1 MPHPDE
7 GLIHAWLDG
16 ELDAEESARVE
27 ALVASDPA
35 WAAAV
40 AEARGLIA
48 ASSRIVGALDRVP
61 ANVIPKT
68 AAAPRRVSRQWMLR
82 AAAVVVLLGGSAI
95 VLNRTALDSV
105 DVPGDARVSAR
116 PKTPAA
122 KPEPAQEATAQ
133 ALPPAAQ
140 PPKQAPRAAV
150 NEPGSDAKSSIAKKE
165 LANTKQDSVTRD
177 KDAAAPVAQ
186 QRANSIASANAAGAG
201 VGGAERRATASDANS
216 RAAAAPAP
224 VAKGFAMEQKVTR
237 LPLSCFEQ
245 RVSAARGDSANRIIR
260 LDAAALDDSIQL
272 EKLTLR
278 GDTLAAVH
286 GPLIALRVR
295 CQAP

>member
-27 ALVASDPA
+27 ALVASDRA

-61 ANVIPKT
+61 ADVIPKT
-68 AAAPRRVSRQWMLR
+68 AAAPRRASRRWMLR
-82 AAAVVVLLGGSAI
+82 AAAVVALLGGSAI

-105 DVPGDARVSAR
+105 DVPVGGRL
-116 PKTPAA
+116 KTPAA
-122 KPEPAQEATAQ
+122 KPESAPATPAQAP
-133 ALPPAAQ
+133 PPAAQ
-140 PPKQAPRAAV
+140 PLKQAPRAAA
-150 NEPGSDAKSSIAKKE
+150 NEPAVDSKSSIVKKE
-165 LANTKQDSVTRD
+165 LVDTKHDNVMRD
-177 KDAAAPVAQ
+177 KDAASPAAQ
-186 QRANSIASANAAGAG
+186 SIASANTGAAGAG
-201 VGGAERRATASDANS
+201 VGRAERRATASDANS

-224 VAKGFAMEQKVTR
+224 AAKGFAMEQKVTR

-245 RVSAARGDSANRIIR
+245 RVPAARGDSANHIIR

-286 GPLIALRVR
+286 GPLIAVR
-295 CQAP
+295 IPCQAP